1 MVCAFPRNYTTW
13 FYHVGLAHEIN
24 KDDDNSWFSSPRITE
39 RPSVSQQVPTKRS
52 YDDTDGDNESN
63 SVKHK
68 VMKLSNQEKKRLREQ
83 GKKAKIAKTMDNDS
97 SDARLPVLQTKD
109 TNDTIANSDEVTA
122 KASVIRDSAEGEL
135 DKAPKK
141 PGTEAEIGFKSVSQ
155 A

>member
-1 MVCAFPRNYTTW
+1 
-13 FYHVGLAHEIN
+13 
-24 KDDDNSWFSSPRITE
+24 
-39 RPSVSQQVPTKRS
+39 
-52 YDDTDGDNESN
+52 
-63 SVKHK
+63 
-68 VMKLSNQEKKRLREQ
+68 MKLSNQEKKRLREQ